1 MSEIEAK
8 IYYIY
13 HSGFAVKTKN
23 HFLIFDY
30 YKEPLVNG
38 KTNKQSELLSPENIK
53 DMENVYVF
61 SSHSHEDHFNSCVF
75 DWENYNSNIKYILS
89 SDIRIGKSKSNYI
102 FMEEGEEKLFKGVY
116 VKAYGS
122 TDIGI
127 SFLVKVDGL
136 TIFHAGDLNWWH
148 WKEDSLEEQSV
159 AEVSFKTNI
168 EKLKEE
174 KYIDIAFFPVDP
186 RLQEFYYIGGEYFA
200 KKINPKL
207 LIPMH
212 FGDEVAITKEFVS
225 RMKKINIKSVEINY
239 SRQEIIYKKKF

>member
-1 MSEIEAK
+1 MKEIETI

-13 HSGFAVKTKN
+13 HSGFAIKTKD

-30 YKEPLVNG
+30 YKDPIENEV
-38 KTNKQSELLSPENIK
+38 THQKQALLSPENIK
-53 DMENVYVF
+53 EMKNVFVF
-61 SSHSHEDHFNSCVF
+61 ASHSHEDHFNPSILNLDDYNNNIQYVF
-75 DWENYNSNIKYILS
+75 S
-89 SDIRIGKSKSNYI
+89 SDIKIDKNKSNYS
-102 FMEEGEEKLFKGVY
+102 FMEEGEEKSFDDVY

-127 SFLVKVDGL
+127 SFLVKVDEL

-148 WKEDSLEEQSV
+148 WKEDSLEEQLI
-159 AEVSFKTNI
+159 AENSFKDQI

-174 KYIDIAFFPVDP
+174 KHIDIAFFPVDP

-200 KKINPKL
+200 QKIQPRL

-212 FGDEVAITKEFVS
+212 FADDLSITKEFS
-225 RMKKINIKSVEINY
+225 ERINIPKVKVVQIDY
-239 SRQEIIYKKKF
+239 SGQKIIY